1 MNTTKKF
8 NRKYKTNN
16 WMEMDYKALCEVTV
30 EIAREAGHYI
40 FGRINDISMSAVE
53 TKGKHNF
60 VTEVDKTAEA
70 LIVKKLGNLVEH
82 AGFIAEEGTSKEQGP
97 RFNWVIDPLDGTTN
111 FIHHAPPVAV
121 SIALVDNNVPVVGV
135 VYEIWHKET
144 FYAWK
149 GSNAYLDGK
158 EIKVSET
165 ADIKDSLLATGFPYH
180 NYDRMEGFMKTMDY
194 FFNNTHGVRRL
205 GSAATDLAYVA
216 CGRYD
221 GFYEYNLSPWDVA
234 AGALIVKQAG
244 GRVSDFSGG
253 DNYLFG
259 REIVAAN
266 ARVFDGFLYDVA
278 RFMKP

>member
-1 MNTTKKF
+1 MD
-8 NRKYKTNN
+8 
-16 WMEMDYKALCEVTV
+16 MDYKSLCEVTI
-30 EIAREAGHYI
+30 EIAREAGRYI
-40 FGRINDISMSAVE
+40 FGKINDISMNAVE
-53 TKGKHNF
+53 VKGKHNF

-70 LIVKKLGNLVEH
+70 LIVNKLGNLIEN
-82 AGFIAEEGTSKEQGP
+82 AGFIAEEGTSKERGA

-121 SIALVDNNVPVVGV
+121 SIALVDNGVPVVGV
-135 VYEIWHKET
+135 IYEVWHKET

-149 GSNAYLDGK
+149 GSCAYLDGK
-158 EIKVSET
+158 EIRVSET
-165 ADIKDSLLATGFPYH
+165 ETVGDSLLATGFPYH

-234 AGALIVKQAG
+234 AGALIVQQAG
-244 GRVSDFSGG
+244 GKVSDFSGG
-253 DNYLFG
+253 DNFLFG
-259 REIVAAN
+259 REIIAAN
-266 ARVFDGFLYDVA
+266 ARVFNGFLNDVA